1 MKRFFTKQKIE
12 EKRSFFLE
20 DDLLDYI
27 MLHSAPADQIQEAL
41 IEETV
46 ELGWVAR
53 MQISVDQGNF
63 LTMLVKAIRPK
74 FAVEIGTFTGFS
86 SISIARGLP
95 ENGSLLC
102 CDVSEKWTAI
112 ARTYWKKAG
121 LNEKIDLVLAPA
133 METLDSLPEDTEID
147 FAFIDADKGNY
158 KNYFEAVLSR
168 LSDHGMIVV
177 DNVLWSGR
185 VIDERAN
192 DEDTL
197 AIKDFNSHIRNDDR
211 VTCTMLSIGDGVSL
225 IQKK

>member
-192 DEDTL
+192 DEDTF

>member
-168 LSDHGMIVV
+168 LSDHGMIVI

-192 DEDTL
+192 DEDTH

>member
-1 MKRFFTKQKIE
+1 MKKFFTKQKAE

-20 DDLLDYI
+20 DELLDYI
-27 MLHSAPADQIQEAL
+27 MSHSASADQVQEAL
-41 IEETV
+41 IEETA

-63 LTMLVKAIRPK
+63 LTMLVKAIGPK

-112 ARTYWKKAG
+112 ARKYWERAG
-121 LNEKIDLVLAPA
+121 LNDRIELVLAPA
-133 METLDSLPEDTEID
+133 LETLDNLPKDTEID

-158 KNYFEAVLSR
+158 KNYYEAVLSR
-168 LSDHGMIVV
+168 LSSHGMIVI

-185 VIDERAN
+185 VIDETVD
-192 DEDTL
+192 DEDTH
-197 AIKDFNSHIRNDDR
+197 AIKDFNSHVRNDDR

>member
-1 MKRFFTKQKIE
+1 MKRFFTKQKAE
-12 EKRSFFLE
+12 DKRSFFLE
-20 DDLLDYI
+20 DELLDYI
-27 MLHSAPADQIQEAL
+27 ISHSAPADQVQEAL
-41 IEETV
+41 IEETA

-95 ENGSLLC
+95 EDGSLLC

-112 ARTYWKKAG
+112 ARTYWERAG
-121 LNEKIDLVLAPA
+121 LSDKIDLVLAPA
-133 METLDSLPEDTEID
+133 METLDNLSEDTKID

-158 KNYFEAVLSR
+158 KNYYEAVLSR
-168 LSDHGMIVV
+168 LSNHGMIVI

-185 VIDERAN
+185 VIDESAN
-192 DEDTL
+192 DEDTH

>member
-168 LSDHGMIVV
+168 LSDHGMIVI

-192 DEDTL
+192 DEDTH
-197 AIKDFNSHIRNDDR
+197 AIKDFNSHIRSDDR

>member
-1 MKRFFTKQKIE
+1 MKRFFTKQKAE
-12 EKRSFFLE
+12 DKRSFFLE
-20 DDLLDYI
+20 DELLDYI
-27 MLHSAPADQIQEAL
+27 ISHSAPADQVQEAL
-41 IEETV
+41 IEETA

-63 LTMLVKAIRPK
+63 LTMLVKAVRPK

-95 ENGSLLC
+95 EDGSLLC

-112 ARTYWKKAG
+112 ARTYWERAG
-121 LNEKIDLVLAPA
+121 LNDKIELVLAPA
-133 METLDSLPEDTEID
+133 METLDSLSEDTKID

-158 KNYFEAVLSR
+158 RNYYEAVLSR
-168 LSDHGMIVV
+168 LSNHGMIVI

-185 VIDERAN
+185 VIDESAN
-192 DEDTL
+192 DEDTH

>member
-1 MKRFFTKQKIE
+1 MKRFFTKQKAE
-12 EKRSFFLE
+12 DKRSFFLE
-20 DDLLDYI
+20 DELLDYI
-27 MLHSAPADQIQEAL
+27 ISHSAPADQVQEAL
-41 IEETV
+41 IEETA

-95 ENGSLLC
+95 EDGSLLC

-112 ARTYWKKAG
+112 ARTYWERAG
-121 LNEKIDLVLAPA
+121 LNDKIELVLAPA
-133 METLDSLPEDTEID
+133 METLDNLSEDTKID

-158 KNYFEAVLSR
+158 KNYYEAVLSR
-168 LSDHGMIVV
+168 LSNHGMIVI

-185 VIDERAN
+185 VIDESAN
-192 DEDTL
+192 DEDTQ

>member
-1 MKRFFTKQKIE
+1 MKRFFAKQKAE
-12 EKRSFFLE
+12 DKRSFFLE
-20 DDLLDYI
+20 DELLDYI
-27 MLHSAPADQIQEAL
+27 MSHSAPADQVQEAL
-41 IEETV
+41 IEETA

-74 FAVEIGTFTGFS
+74 FAVEIGSFTGFS

-95 ENGSLLC
+95 EDGSLLC

-112 ARTYWKKAG
+112 ARTYWERAG
-121 LNEKIDLVLAPA
+121 LNDKIELVLAPA
-133 METLDSLPEDTEID
+133 METLDNLSEDTKID

-158 KNYFEAVLSR
+158 KNYYEAVLSR
-168 LSDHGMIVV
+168 LSNHGMIVI

-185 VIDERAN
+185 VIDESAN
-192 DEDTL
+192 DEDTQ

>member
-27 MLHSAPADQIQEAL
+27 MLHSGPADQIQEAL

>member
-1 MKRFFTKQKIE
+1 MKRFFTKQKAE
-12 EKRSFFLE
+12 DKRSFFLE
-20 DDLLDYI
+20 DELLDYI
-27 MLHSAPADQIQEAL
+27 ISHSAPADQVQEAL
-41 IEETV
+41 IEETA

-74 FAVEIGTFTGFS
+74 LAVEIGTFTGFS
-86 SISIARGLP
+86 AISIARGLP
-95 ENGSLLC
+95 EDGSLLC

-112 ARTYWKKAG
+112 ARTYWERAG
-121 LNEKIDLVLAPA
+121 LNDKIELVLAPA
-133 METLDSLPEDTEID
+133 METLDNLSEDTKID

-158 KNYFEAVLSR
+158 KNYYEAVLSR
-168 LSDHGMIVV
+168 LSNHGMIVI

-185 VIDERAN
+185 VIDESAN
-192 DEDTL
+192 DEDTH

>member
-27 MLHSAPADQIQEAL
+27 MLHSGPADQIQEAL

-168 LSDHGMIVV
+168 LSDHGMIVI

-192 DEDTL
+192 DEDTH

>member
-1 MKRFFTKQKIE
+1 MKRFFTKQKTE

-20 DDLLDYI
+20 DELLDYI
-27 MLHSAPADQIQEAL
+27 MSHSAPADQVQEAL
-41 IEETV
+41 IEETA

-63 LTMLVKAIRPK
+63 LTMLVKTIRPK

-102 CDVSEKWTAI
+102 CDASEKWTAI
-112 ARTYWKKAG
+112 ARTYWERAG
-121 LNEKIDLVLAPA
+121 LNEKIELVLAPA
-133 METLDSLPEDTEID
+133 METLNNLPEDTEID
-147 FAFIDADKGNY
+147 FVFIDADKGNY
-158 KNYFEAVLSR
+158 KNYYEAVLSR
-168 LSDHGMIVV
+168 LSNHGMIVI

-185 VIDERAN
+185 VIDENAN
-192 DEDTL
+192 DEDTH

>member
-1 MKRFFTKQKIE
+1 MKRFFTKQKTE

-20 DDLLDYI
+20 DELLDYI
-27 MLHSAPADQIQEAL
+27 MSHSAPADQVQEAL
-41 IEETV
+41 IEETA

-63 LTMLVKAIRPK
+63 LTMLVKTIRPK

-112 ARTYWKKAG
+112 ARTYWERAG
-121 LNEKIDLVLAPA
+121 LNEKIELVLAPA
-133 METLDSLPEDTEID
+133 METLNNLPEDTEID
-147 FAFIDADKGNY
+147 FVFIDADKGNY
-158 KNYFEAVLSR
+158 KNYYEAVLSR
-168 LSDHGMIVV
+168 LSNHGMIVI

-185 VIDERAN
+185 VIDENAN
-192 DEDTL
+192 DEDTH

>member
-86 SISIARGLP
+86 AISIARGLP

-168 LSDHGMIVV
+168 LSDHGMIVI

-192 DEDTL
+192 DEDTH